1 MKNKKIWSLGFVIFS
16 SLPLVFISLSC
27 EYKGKNFSEKIKKE
41 VNEFKKNI
49 LDNPKSKHLKN
60 DDKRKKEYLY
70 IENEFLFYKK
80 LFDYTSKK
88 LPPKINIFNDRIYH
102 KWAQSFSNSLQI
114 FKKWKQEIENLN
126 IENPYQNVSWFK
138 QESKNKDIE
147 IGKYWETL
155 YNEIIKQNNS

>member
-1 MKNKKIWSLGFVIFS
+1 M
-16 SLPLVFISLSC
+16 
-27 EYKGKNFSEKIKKE
+27 
-41 VNEFKKNI
+41 
-49 LDNPKSKHLKN
+49 
-60 DDKRKKEYLY
+60 
-70 IENEFLFYKK
+70 
-80 LFDYTSKK
+80 
-88 LPPKINIFNDRIYH
+88 
-102 KWAQSFSNSLQI
+102 QI